1 MAGCDKYSEN
11 WRYGRLSTTSR
22 YNGGS
27 SSSTQKSTAS
37 SGTVSILNAIALK
50 IHLLAF
56 GYSKQD
62 SCLRM
67 FHTLC
72 CFLN

>member
-1 MAGCDKYSEN
+1 MAGCDKYSAN
-11 WRYGRLSTTSR
+11 WRCGRLSTASG

-50 IHLLAF
+50 IHLLVF
-56 GYSKQD
+56 EFSKQHD
-62 SCLRM
+62 SYVA
-67 FHTLC
+67 
-72 CFLN
+72 